1 MRPYWDVPDQPI
13 PQEVIRKRDEEEEN
27 CDSYG
32 RYRAIIK
39 LNSGKIIK
47 SDNFFDDYLEACNDA
62 RKLEKAYPDW
72 DESWVA
78 DYYEENPEED

>member
-13 PQEVIRKRDEEEEN
+13 PQEVIRKRDEKEEN
-27 CDSYG
+27 DNSLG

-47 SDNFFDDYLEACNDA
+47 SDNFFDDYLKACDDA
-62 RKLEKAYPDW
+62 RELEKTHPDW

-78 DYYEENPEED
+78 DYNEENPEED